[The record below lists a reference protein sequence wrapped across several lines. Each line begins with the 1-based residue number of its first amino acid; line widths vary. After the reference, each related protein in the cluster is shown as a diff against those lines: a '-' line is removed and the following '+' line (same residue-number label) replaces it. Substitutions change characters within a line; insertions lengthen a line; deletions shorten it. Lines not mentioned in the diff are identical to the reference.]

1 MADKLLRDILWLDD
15 SSSRVNAALREKL
28 SHRSPREWDRKP
40 EVGVGKGKREAQ
52 ASCGLINAK
61 PLGHKVE

>member
-1 MADKLLRDILWLDD
+1 M
-15 SSSRVNAALREKL
+15 REKL

-40 EVGVGKGKREAQ
+40 DVGVGKGKREAQ